1 MKMLITTTE
10 TISGYEIKEVLGLVR
25 GNTVKARDFANDFVA
40 GLRNIVGGEIKEYT
54 ELLTRSRDEAIQEMQ
69 EEAEQLGAN
78 AIISMRLATSA
89 VSQGAAEI
97 LAYGTAVKIEKIST
111 TKQSKT
117 NKIINTKQTT
127 KSKAK
132 KK

>member
-1 MKMLITTTE
+1 MKILITTTE

-54 ELLTRSRDEAIQEMQ
+54 ELLTRSREEAIREMQ
-69 EEAEQLGAN
+69 EEAEKLGAN

-111 TKQSKT
+111 IKQSKT
-117 NKIINTKQTT
+117 NKIINTKQAT